1 MFKNKNFLLTVILPI
16 FVSIIIGIVIVVL
29 NSNALLK
36 TQATAVVSGEKS
48 KFTLE
53 MSKLK
58 SEKKELSQTAA
69 KYDKMLEE
77 NQLLLEEINSMT
89 AELNDY
95 TAAIEKAK
103 ETITSLDTSISEKT
117 SYNES
122 LSSLSADTDGS
133 SKSYKDTKLNI
144 PTDLKAGRYRA
155 DGEGKLMIY
164 TIAGTLRD
172 KQDLS
177 LLDTHSYTFDISS
190 GESVKIE
197 GSLSLTEINE

>member
-1 MFKNKNFLLTVILPI
+1 MFKNKKFFLTVILPV
-16 FVSIIIGIVIVVL
+16 FVSIVVGIIIVAL

-36 TQATAVVSGEKS
+36 TQATAVVSGEKN
-48 KFTLE
+48 KFAAE

-77 NQLLLEEINSMT
+77 NQLLLEEINALT

-95 TAAIEKAK
+95 TTAIEKAK
-103 ETITSLDTSISEKT
+103 ETITSLDTSITEKT
-117 SYNES
+117 SYNDS

-164 TIAGTLRD
+164 TIAGTLQD

-190 GESVKIE
+190 GQSVKIE
-197 GSLSLTEINE
+197 GALSLTEIKE